1 MRLRAS
7 PTRREY
13 KEKVRAKKNEIME
26 NVFIRKWQQATTLY
40 VSTFWKIHINRNY
53 FSALPYTG

>member
-13 KEKVRAKKNEIME
+13 KEKIRAKKNEIME

-53 FSALPYTG
+53 FSALP